1 MITRILEILCGM
13 AMTALISII
22 PCWNLIE
29 SARAERHCTAF
40 GGELLPVFLIIL
52 AAAVVAAWVVERID
66 RTFNI

>member
-1 MITRILEILCGM
+1 
-13 AMTALISII
+13 MTALISII

-29 SARAERHCTAF
+29 SARADRNCTAF

-52 AAAVVAAWVVERID
+52 AAAVVSAWVVERID